1 MRGERLAGF
10 IYGTIVVLSAV
21 IAGAKAFPGGMGHVA
36 ALVLVTAA
44 VFYLAHVYAH
54 ALGHS
59 AQTGQH
65 LSFSAVKH
73 IAWQEAS
80 LIAAA
85 VPPVLMLV
93 LGEIGVLSPKAS
105 VWAAIGVGLAVLA
118 LQGVVFARI
127 ERLGVLRTALVV
139 ALNLSLGVVLILL
152 KVLVTSHHG

>member
-1 MRGERLAGF
+1 VRGERLAGF

-21 IAGAKAFPGGMGHVA
+21 IAGAKAFPNGMGHIA
-36 ALVLVTAA
+36 ALALVTAG

-54 ALGHS
+54 ALGRS

-85 VPPVLMLV
+85 IPPVLMLF
-93 LGEIGVLSPKAS
+93 LGELGVLSPKTS

-127 ERLGVLRTALVV
+127 EKLRFFRAVIVVVLNV
-139 ALNLSLGVVLILL
+139 SFGVVLILL
-152 KVLVTSHHG
+152 KVLVGSHHG